1 MRRNSVPSRSVWG
14 LTGDSHAIEPALG
27 AVTHVF
33 GAVNFEVFGRLN
45 RVFEER
51 GEWFDRQV
59 RESAT
64 AMGLT
69 PR

>member
-1 MRRNSVPSRSVWG
+1 MYIGKAIRSYV
-14 LTGDSHAIEPALG
+14 IEPALS
-27 AVTHVF
+27 AITHVF

-59 RESAT
+59 KEAAV